1 MHRRSTKPA
10 KVIAIPGIGP
20 KSLASLHSIG
30 VTTLEQLQACDAFDL
45 YQRLKLVTP
54 GLSINFLY
62 GLLAAQTGVHWQQ
75 VQRERRTEIL
85 LRLDDMGLAP

>member
-1 MHRRSTKPA
+1 MVRQAVLNT
-10 KVIAIPGIGP
+10 V
-20 KSLASLHSIG
+20 G
-30 VTTLEQLQACDAFDL
+30 VTTLEQLQARDAFDL
-45 YQRLKLVTP
+45 YTHLEPVTP

-62 GLLAAQTGVHWQQ
+62 SLLAAQAGVHWQQ